1 MSMSR
6 SQSMLKKDKE
16 NITPFILNVTYHIR
30 NSINFFNIFL
40 FSQCHNLST
49 ASTSFHG
56 QELGFRTALIDD
68 CSRGIQTD
76 AIRNTIEKVR
86 SNHGVVVQSDEVSK
100 NKVNM
105 VFPMIG
111 RAHLYGN

>member
-1 MSMSR
+1 MSR
-6 SQSMLKKDKE
+6 SQSTLKKDKE
-16 NITPFILNVTYHIR
+16 NITPFILNITYHIR
-30 NSINFFNIFL
+30 NINFFNIFL
-40 FSQCHNLST
+40 FSQCPNLST

-86 SNHGVVVQSDEVSK
+86 SNHGVVVQSDEVSR
-100 NKVNM
+100 NKVDM
-105 VFPMIG
+105 V
-111 RAHLYGN
+111 